1 MNDEVLNAGSERR
14 VGRSKKVGNDS
25 KAIKDLCGA

>member
-1 MNDEVLNAGSERR
+1 MNDEVLNAGSE
-14 VGRSKKVGNDS
+14 GKKKKVGNDS